1 MQTDDGDVSE
11 EQAALN
17 AALILGQRR
26 AAILRAAVEVP
37 ARNAA
42 RERLYQDLLNG
53 HKKRIATRVGLLLV
67 AIALCTWWW
76 IGHYAQN
83 RELMA
88 AQMDMNIWMSTS
100 VINALV
106 QFLVLS
112 FLVWRIYR
120 LTRMKII
127 NAPIELTPDDPSQ
140 RHHSFRS
147 GYIPP
152 QRW

>member
-1 MQTDDGDVSE
+1 MQNDDGDVSE

-26 AAILRAAVEVP
+26 AAILRAAVEIP

-42 RERLYQDLLNG
+42 REQLYHDMLNG
-53 HKKRIATRVGLLLV
+53 HRKRIATRVGLLLV
-67 AIALCTWWW
+67 AIAFCTWWW
-76 IGHYAQN
+76 IGHYAEY

-88 AQMDMNIWMSTS
+88 AEMLMDIWMSKS
-100 VINALV
+100 VINALIH
-106 QFLVLS
+106 FLVLS
-112 FLVWRIYR
+112 FLAWRIYQ
-120 LTRMKII
+120 LTRIKII
-127 NAPIELTPDDPSQ
+127 RAPVELTPDDPSQ

-147 GYIPP
+147 GYVPP